1 MAEVE
6 PKKSFILYTD
16 IREALSQLDDATRG
30 NLFLH
35 IFDYVESGIVPDM
48 EPLEKM
54 AFTFIKNQID
64 RDFTKYQ
71 NICEKRKL
79 AGSKGGK
86 AKAEKQA
93 KQANAKF
100 AKQNQANQADN
111 DSDNENENDSE
122 NDSDKK
128 YICAEPLQ
136 DSPPEPEEP
145 PVISFI
151 LNDKSRYSIKQAQ
164 VDEWSGLYPAVD
176 VMQELRKMAG
186 WLDANPNKRK
196 TARGILRFVNG
207 WLAREQDKGGSKKQV
222 ASPEQETS
230 FDLDEYE
237 RSTGLGCFVKGK
249 NTTAQQSYSS
259 DIDPNYDPPPGVDPT
274 WDYYKQRGGYDIPTS
289 HPETKK
295 RLEGQDENGFRVY
308 EV

>member
-1 MAEVE
+1 MAEIE

-16 IREALSQLDDATRG
+16 TREALSQLDDATRG
-30 NLFLH
+30 KLFLH

-71 NICEKRKL
+71 TICEKRKV

-86 AKAEKQA
+86 ARAEKQA

-100 AKQNQANQADN
+100 AKQSQAKQADN
-111 DSDNENENDSE
+111 DSDSENVNDSE

-136 DSPPEPEEP
+136 VSPPEPEEP

-151 LNDKSRYSIKQAQ
+151 LNDKSQYPIRQAQ

-176 VMQELRKMAG
+176 IMQELRKMDG
-186 WLDANPNKRK
+186 WLNVNPCKRK

-207 WLAREQDKGGSKKQV
+207 WLAREQDKGGSKKQA

-237 RSTGLGCFVKGK
+237 RSTGLGCFAK
-249 NTTAQQSYSS
+249 TAQQSCFS
-259 DIDPNYDPPPGVDPT
+259 GT
-274 WDYYKQRGGYDIPTS
+274 AG
-289 HPETKK
+289 

>member
-16 IREALSQLDDATRG
+16 TREALSQLDDATRG
-30 NLFLH
+30 KLFLH

-71 NICEKRKL
+71 TICEKRKL

-86 AKAEKQA
+86 ARAKKQA

-100 AKQNQANQADN
+100 AKQSQANQADN
-111 DSDNENENDSE
+111 DSDNENVNDSE
-122 NDSDKK
+122 NENDKK

-136 DSPPEPEEP
+136 VSPPEPEEP

-151 LNDKSRYSIKQAQ
+151 LNDKSRYPIRQAQ
-164 VDEWSGLYPAVD
+164 VDEWSGIYPAVD
-176 VMQELRKMAG
+176 IMQELRKMAG

-207 WLAREQDKGGSKKQV
+207 WLAREQDKGGSKKLV

-237 RSTGLGCFVKGK
+237 RSTGLGCFAKAE
-249 NTTAQQSYSS
+249 NTTAQQSCFS
-259 DIDPNYDPPPGVDPT
+259 GT
-274 WDYYKQRGGYDIPTS
+274 AG
-289 HPETKK
+289 